1 MISEAVYGGLRKA
14 DTAGAPVRP
23 PAPGARVGILQPVVA
38 NTIFRQQAACH
49 AASPGMKSRANTSI
63 GRDRASVAGKQP
75 PIDASTD
82 LLIVGAGPAGI
93 SAALTAASV
102 GVRVTLVDENPV
114 PLQTMGED
122 VPLHFGGRIAPTVAN
137 RNAVLESILRG
148 QPQLAEAID
157 AGVDVRLGTAAWG
170 LFPQRRTAGWIDGHV
185 AGLADEDHAYLLSFR
200 QVIVA
205 TGCRDMGVAFDGW
218 QRPGVMGANAAYR
231 LAMTY
236 EALDSR
242 TAVLVGSG
250 AEALQIGN
258 ALMATGV
265 RIAAVIE
272 QAEAITGPMELL
284 APLLESGARVF
295 TRHVIEQAVGDAQ
308 GVTGVRLVGV
318 DADGSRL
325 SGTPEQI
332 ECDTVVLGVAAIPAI
347 ELIEAAGCAVGF
359 LAARGGHVPIIDG
372 SQRASLPFLYAAG
385 DCAGTWPSKTLSADT
400 ARREG
405 RIAAVA
411 ALRALGVQRDDLEEE
426 AVSPDSTVR
435 EVALERLAWVRAMT
449 LKSAA
454 APFLCQC
461 EEVTAADVLELNPPR
476 YLHWRRDAPE
486 DGALSSVDPEGA
498 PNPDV
503 VKRLTRAGMGPCQGR
518 RCREQIAALMA
529 LGTGSALADIPL
541 ATYRP
546 PVRPLRLAQLAS
558 VPEAGAMSD
567 GWESWFGIPS
577 QWIPFWRLGPSYSAA
592 ECCADEPVAGE

>member
-1 MISEAVYGGLRKA
+1 
-14 DTAGAPVRP
+14 
-23 PAPGARVGILQPVVA
+23 
-38 NTIFRQQAACH
+38 
-49 AASPGMKSRANTSI
+49 MKSRANMSI
-63 GRDRASVAGKQP
+63 GRDRASVVGKQP
-75 PIDASTD
+75 PIDDSTD

-93 SAALTAASV
+93 AAALTAASG

-122 VPLHFGGRIAPTVAN
+122 VPLHFGGRMAPTVAN
-137 RNAVLESILRG
+137 RNAVLESILRAR
-148 QPQLAEAID
+148 PQLAEAID

-185 AGLADEDHAYLLSFR
+185 AGLADEDRAYLLRFR

-231 LAMTY
+231 LATIY

-242 TAVLVGSG
+242 TVVIVGSG

-258 ALMATGV
+258 ALMDTGV
-265 RIAAVIE
+265 RIAAVVE
-272 QAEAITGPMELL
+272 QAEVTTGPMELL
-284 APLLESGARVF
+284 APLLENGARLF
-295 TRHVIEQAVGDAQ
+295 TRHVIEQTVGDSQ
-308 GVTGVRLVGV
+308 GVTAVRLVGV
-318 DADGSRL
+318 DGDGSRL
-325 SGTPEQI
+325 SGTLEI

-347 ELIEAAGCAVGF
+347 ELLEAAGCTVSF
-359 LAARGGHVPIIDG
+359 EVARGGHVPVIDG

-385 DCAGTWPSKTLSADT
+385 DCAGTWPSKTLSDDT

-411 ALRALGVQRDDLEEE
+411 ALRALGLEPDGPEE
-426 AVSPDSTVR
+426 DAVAPDSTPR
-435 EVALERLAWVRAMT
+435 DVALERVAWVRAMT

-454 APFLCQC
+454 TPFLCQC
-461 EEVTAADVLELNPPR
+461 EEVTAADVLELNPPG
-476 YLHWRRDAPE
+476 YLRWRRPAPDARRL
-486 DGALSSVDPEGA
+486 GSVDPEGA
-498 PNPDV
+498 PHPDV
-503 VKRLTRAGMGPCQGR
+503 VKRLTRAGMGLCQGR

-529 LGTGSALADIPL
+529 LGTGSPLADIPL

-546 PVRPLRLAQLAS
+546 PVRPLRLAQLAAL
-558 VPEAGAMSD
+558 PEADAMSD

-577 QWIPFWRLGPSYSAA
+577 QWIPFWRLAPSYSAA